1 MYNIP
6 SHINIYIQKTAP
18 AEQKNK
24 KMKWATQQ
32 FTLPDTQFLRNL
44 FRGHIK
50 RAWSPASRSIIIN
63 ITASHRLILVC
74 VYASY
79 SWKELTHESEPTYLY
94 LPVYLHDTT
103 IHTTQQL
110 PNHITIHNLTMIVWT
125 SHCTVYLWCCLRW
138 IATLLPWLHAGCC
151 CFCLPLTATSDD
163 GLARRVALRVKRR
176 LCLPDCVKERH
187 HSKAVVY

>member
-1 MYNIP
+1 MPIHILCIIP

-24 KMKWATQQ
+24 KIKWATQQ

-63 ITASHRLILVC
+63 IAASHRFILVWVC
-74 VYASY
+74 VRLIAGKNSHM
-79 SWKELTHESEPTYLY
+79 SRSLHTSTSQSTYMIL
-94 LPVYLHDTT
+94 LMHT
-103 IHTTQQL
+103 TTQQL

-125 SHCTVYLWCCLRW
+125 SHCTVFMWCCLCWVAAR
-138 IATLLPWLHAGCC
+138 LPSLQAGWC
-151 CFCLPLTATSDD
+151 CFCQPVTATSADR
-163 GLARRVALRVKRR
+163 LAWRKAST
-176 LCLPDCVKERH
+176 LPVWLW
-187 HSKAVVY
+187 